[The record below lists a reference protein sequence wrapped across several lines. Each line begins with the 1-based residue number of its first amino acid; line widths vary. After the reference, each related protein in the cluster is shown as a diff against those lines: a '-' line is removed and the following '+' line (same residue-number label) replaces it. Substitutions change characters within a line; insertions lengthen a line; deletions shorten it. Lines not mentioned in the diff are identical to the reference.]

1 MNEIPHWILS
11 ELSDEIRKRAE
22 EIISEKKF
30 ENKLFGKHALTQE
43 ERELLERILEIY
55 ELTIWG
61 APLKVDTKLRNKKK

>member
-30 ENKLFGKHALTQE
+30 EKIPKWDKGISCPYFHILYAHINYFALPSP
-43 ERELLERILEIY
+43 
-55 ELTIWG
+55 
-61 APLKVDTKLRNKKK
+61 PLNSE